1 MAGNKFWLALPE
13 KETTHK
19 ILLKS
24 LPYLTFLVFGLILSH
39 FVSIRMDE
47 GYSLNTTSRDLT
59 YAWDKALYNEL
70 QPPLY
75 FLLLTLWRKVSAS
88 LIFARLFSLI
98 SVMVGVYYLVEVG
111 KNQLKNL
118 HLSKNQLTWL
128 ALAQPYGVALGIDI
142 RVYAFGFMITSVM
155 LYTYQ
160 KAFLGQEFS
169 KKSAI
174 SYAIWGLVGIASQY
188 YIAVFMLGAGLYLLL
203 SRRWRMWWRYLLA
216 VLPSLILL
224 AMLVPSLLMQASH
237 PSSLETEATS
247 FFIYRRWLVSL
258 LESLTIG
265 TWGYKILIWPG
276 RLVLWGLLILTSI
289 EILQKGWGK
298 SFEEMKPFLFISLN
312 HIVVFSAICVFMGAL
327 YVLPHRYHNAFYP
340 VLFLSFVAFLF
351 GRKQT
356 KWSRLAFI
364 ILLTTYFLSNFFLN
378 RTFNKEGDFRGIAKE
393 IERLEEKD
401 QPVFIYKNEFLMCI
415 EPYYKGVNELNPFP
429 RPVNYDQPWAY
440 ELDLLRNREEIR
452 HLLDSTM
459 HVNGQPDQFWLI
471 SLVRNELALG
481 GVKINSGLLWD
492 EIEKDYEESYADI
505 LGINFKLQLYR
516 RKNIIKPNAPKEHVK
531 P

>member
-1 MAGNKFWLALPE
+1 MASNKFWLAQSE
-13 KETTHK
+13 KETIRQI
-19 ILLKS
+19 ILNS
-24 LPYLTFLVFGLILSH
+24 LPYVTFMVFGLILSH

-47 GYSLNTTSRDLT
+47 GYSLNTTSKNLT

-75 FLLLTLWRKVSAS
+75 FLLLTVWRKISTS

-98 SVMVGVYYLVEVG
+98 SVMVGVYYLVETG

-128 ALAQPYGVALGIDI
+128 ALAQPYGMALGIDI

-160 KAFLGQEFS
+160 KAFLGEEFD

-174 SYAIWGLVGIASQY
+174 AYSIWGLMGIASQY
-188 YIAVFMLGAGLYLLL
+188 YIAVFMLGTGLYLLL
-203 SRRWRMWWRYLLA
+203 SKKWQMWWRYLLA

-224 AMLVPSLLMQASH
+224 GMLVPSLLVQASH

-276 RLVLWGLLILTSI
+276 RLVLWGLFIITSVD
-289 EILQKGWGK
+289 ILQKGWEK
-298 SFEEMKPFLFISLN
+298 SFEEMKPFLFITLN
-312 HIVVFSAICVFMGAL
+312 HLLLFSAICVFMGAL
-327 YVLPHRYHNAFYP
+327 YVLPHRYHNALYP

-351 GRKQT
+351 GRTQT
-356 KWSRLAFI
+356 KWSRLAFT
-364 ILLTTYFLSNFFLN
+364 ILLTTYLLSNFFLN
-378 RTFNKEGDFRGIAKE
+378 RTFNKEGDFRGIVAG
-393 IERLEEKD
+393 IESMEQES
-401 QPVFIYKNEFLMCI
+401 QPIFIYKNEFMMCI
-415 EPYYKGVNELNPFP
+415 EPYYSGINELHPFP

-459 HVNGQPDQFWLI
+459 VANGQPDQFWLV
-471 SLVRNELALG
+471 SLVREELALG
-481 GVKINSGLLWD
+481 GVKINSKILWN
-492 EIEKDYEESYADI
+492 EIEKDFEPTYSKVYG
-505 LGINFKLQLYR
+505 LNFKVQLFQ
-516 RKNIIKPNAPKEHVK
+516 RKD
-531 P
+531 